1 MRRLFILLLL
11 IVVTVGCVSSGKYKI
26 KTEEAVKYQAQSQDL
41 DTKVAKLETDIASL
55 DKKIEALEANNKNL
69 SEALSATKNKKDK
82 MISDL
87 TQEKQALQEKLDV
100 LIKEKEESISSLKQ
114 TYDNLMQNMQS
125 EIKNGEIQITQLKGK
140 LTVNMVDRILFNSG
154 EAEINKQGQDT
165 LAKVGAILK
174 SINDK
179 QIRIEGHT
187 DNKPIS
193 KELQAKFETNWE
205 LSAARA
211 THVARYLIDKAG
223 VEPKFVSIAGYAD
236 TRPVDDNATPE
247 GRAKNRRI
255 EIVLVPLDAI
265 IAAPAAEPGK

>member
-1 MRRLFILLLL
+1 MRKLLILLLVSL
-11 IVVTVGCVSSGKYKI
+11 VTTGCVSSARFKLKAD
-26 KTEEAVKYQAQSQDL
+26 EAVKYQAQSQDL
-41 DTKVAKLETDIASL
+41 DTKVARLESEKAAL
-55 DKKIEALEANNKNL
+55 EKKIADSEANNKNL
-69 SEALSATKNKKDK
+69 SDALSATKNKKDK

-87 TQEKQALQEKLDV
+87 TQEKQVLQEKLNA
-100 LIKEKEESISSLKQ
+100 LAKEKEESISSLKQ

-165 LAKVGAILK
+165 LSKVGAILK
-174 SINDK
+174 SIKDK

-193 KELQAKFETNWE
+193 KELQVKFETNWE

-211 THVARYLIDKAG
+211 THVARYLIDKAE

-255 EIVLVPLDAI
+255 EIVLVPMDVTTT
-265 IAAPAAEPGK
+265 APAVNP